1 MRAPTRATLRLT
13 ELYAPIRCELA
24 ESQAIFRDELISDQG
39 FIADLCGHVAQFHG
53 KLLRPALLLLTGHA
67 CGTLRPAHS
76 VLAAVVEMVHI
87 ATLVHDDVLDEADV
101 RRRAATVNRL
111 WGNERAVL
119 MGDFLISHAFHL
131 CSSLDSQFAARLIG
145 ATTNTI
151 CEGEMMQVSNRDNL
165 ELTEGEY
172 LDIIRRKTAALLG
185 TCCLLG
191 AKYAGAD
198 ESRTEQMR
206 RCGESLGLAF
216 QIVDDVLDLVGDEA
230 EVGKS
235 LGRDAEMGKMTLP
248 LIYCLQHGTPEERT
262 ELCALLRTGEP
273 RRRVAEIARAMGGI
287 EYAQGVAAR
296 YVAEARNAL
305 AGLPPSGARDSLNA
319 MADFVLARHE

>member
-1 MRAPTRATLRLT
+1 
-13 ELYAPIRCELA
+13 
-24 ESQAIFRDELISDQG
+24 
-39 FIADLCGHVAQFHG
+39 
-53 KLLRPALLLLTGHA
+53 
-67 CGTLRPAHS
+67 
-76 VLAAVVEMVHI
+76 
-87 ATLVHDDVLDEADV
+87 
-101 RRRAATVNRL
+101 
-111 WGNERAVL
+111 
-119 MGDFLISHAFHL
+119 
-131 CSSLDSQFAARLIG
+131 
-145 ATTNTI
+145 
-151 CEGEMMQVSNRDNL
+151 
-165 ELTEGEY
+165 
-172 LDIIRRKTAALLG
+172 
-185 TCCLLG
+185 
-191 AKYAGAD
+191 
-198 ESRTEQMR
+198 MR